1 MPKDSDRAGEPR
13 TGSGDFH
20 DVYFRSIFS
29 SPAQV
34 RNLFRL
40 AFSEQQ
46 LEHFDMDSIE
56 IQPSSLLDAVA
67 LREQQ
72 ADLIVSV
79 RLASGSDLLI
89 YVLTEHKSHPD
100 SDWMRQLL
108 RYQAHLYGREK
119 AAAVLPILVYHGKRD
134 NWPVRRGFVD
144 SCRLPG
150 GFAKDFKKLLLDFSV
165 IVVNLRDS
173 SSRARFGELD
183 SDVGLRFRFMADI
196 WEADEATFVQFVDD
210 AQELPRK
217 MKMDV
222 MMGTW
227 AYLLNMNK
235 DIKIKS
241 MKKTILQRMSED
253 EDAQVLARAW
263 SWLDDEALN
272 QMLRQ
277 EYVQEGMQKGSVSAT
292 RNIAERMLKMGMSEA
307 NISEVTDL
315 TPDEIRHLKNGVNS
329 HG

>member
-1 MPKDSDRAGEPR
+1 
-13 TGSGDFH
+13 
-20 DVYFRSIFS
+20 
-29 SPAQV
+29 
-34 RNLFRL
+34 
-40 AFSEQQ
+40 
-46 LEHFDMDSIE
+46 
-56 IQPSSLLDAVA
+56 
-67 LREQQ
+67 
-72 ADLIVSV
+72 
-79 RLASGSDLLI
+79 
-89 YVLTEHKSHPD
+89 
-100 SDWMRQLL
+100 MRQ
-108 RYQAHLYGREK
+108 
-119 AAAVLPILVYHGKRD
+119 
-134 NWPVRRGFVD
+134 
-144 SCRLPG
+144 
-150 GFAKDFKKLLLDFSV
+150 
-165 IVVNLRDS
+165 
-173 SSRARFGELD
+173 
-183 SDVGLRFRFMADI
+183 
-196 WEADEATFVQFVDD
+196 
-210 AQELPRK
+210 LPRK

-277 EYVQEGMQKGSVSAT
+277 EYVQEGMEKGMQKGSASAT